1 MIFSHSGNWF
11 IHQGYQNPGVSGFCF
26 ATWYSL
32 FVTLK
37 SLPASFQVELLVS
50 WRYLHWRAEVLAAG
64 GYTVLIA
71 DLLGDESKTLPVD
84 CMMIT

>member
-1 MIFSHSGNWF
+1 MPKPWRFPTLFCQLVFPVCYIEVLFWEFSSR
-11 IHQGYQNPGVSGFCF
+11 ITV
-26 ATWYSL
+26 
-32 FVTLK
+32 
-37 SLPASFQVELLVS
+37 LVS

-84 CMMIT
+84 MTP